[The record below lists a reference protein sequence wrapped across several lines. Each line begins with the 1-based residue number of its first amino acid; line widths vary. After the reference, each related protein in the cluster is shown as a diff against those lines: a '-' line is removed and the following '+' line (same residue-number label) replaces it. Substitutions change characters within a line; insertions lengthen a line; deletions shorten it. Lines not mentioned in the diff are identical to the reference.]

1 MLRGG
6 RLKQLRERSGYTHAD
21 LSEMLNIGFSQVY
34 RYESGKA
41 DPSSHVL
48 ERMAKLFGVSVDYLL
63 GLTDDPIPDQS
74 SLSHKEKQVIAAW
87 RRGERFEAIK
97 MIVVD
102 DES

>member
-1 MLRGG
+1 MLQGD
-6 RLKQLRERSGYTHAD
+6 RLKALRESKGYTHHD
-21 LSEMLNIGFSQVY
+21 LANLLNVGYAQIY
-34 RYESGKA
+34 RYEANKS
-41 DPSSHVL
+41 DPSTYVL
-48 ERMAKLFGVSVDYLL
+48 ERAAELFGVSVDYLL